1 LPIRQIQSQR
11 NKGGY
16 FQSQSFIRKIH
27 HHRSKFQTKLR
38 PNQQQSVTIKNP
50 FEPATTTTQHQ
61 NRFIPSHTT
70 QTNSEPKSKLTHQTH
85 TLTHT
90 SAEPFFKRSNIKQ
103 HKTHTQNTH
112 TTNTH
117 NPKPNRNRNTTQ
129 QKNKNNSE
137 TEIEQNRRE
146 KRDFSSKMFCFDPA
160 DW

>member
-90 SAEPFFKRSNIKQ
+90 SAETFFKRSNTK
-103 HKTHTQNTH
+103 HTRRTHTPQTP
-112 TTNTH
+112 TTRNQTETETETQ
-117 NPKPNRNRNTTQ
+117 RNRKTKTTQ
-129 QKNKNNSE
+129 KQK
-137 TEIEQNRRE
+137 
-146 KRDFSSKMFCFDPA
+146 
-160 DW
+160 